1 MAKLPQMIIVRTI
14 QEIILNK
21 FSLLDEYKK
30 CIFRVHFEKCF
41 KGPCEQWCDSL
52 NKDHNKIQTY
62 VRRFHKQDYIPY
74 GLQLSD
80 ESFEIGAGLILAH
93 VKCFDHSLKRIK
105 NIIGKELSISLL
117 KIVSSLL

>member
-1 MAKLPQMIIVRTI
+1 MNIKSLSFAY
-14 QEIILNK
+14 ILRNV
-21 FSLLDEYKK
+21 S
-30 CIFRVHFEKCF
+30 
-41 KGPCEQWCDSL
+41 GPCEQWCDSL